1 MPTSAD
7 YMATASS
14 VYDPQA
20 AAESTQAGAARDTAV
35 AGLAGADRDIDRSF
49 NRTADTLKTARNDQ
63 AARTDFQYTTAL
75 EGNSSGL
82 HENQDARES
91 GDYLKTLEGL
101 GEDTASKHSAVTAQR
116 QAAQSNYA
124 STLQSITQKYSGIKS
139 GFVSDMLSK
148 DADRGFQ
155 ERMANNANAASIK
168 AASLNASAYNQ
179 SKPEDPAV
187 SLNSDIYNSLNG
199 FMIRPNGYS
208 ENVILPALY
217 KEYGGKMKMEDI
229 RNAFYG
235 ARKSLGYG

>member
-7 YMATASS
+7 YAATASS

-20 AAESTQAGAARDTAV
+20 AAESTQAGAARDTTV
-35 AGLAGADRDIDRSF
+35 AGLGGADADINRSF
-49 NRTADTLKTARNDQ
+49 SRTADTLKTARNDQ

-101 GEDTASKHSAVTAQR
+101 GEDVASRHSSITAQR

-124 STLQSITQKYSGIKS
+124 ATLQAITQKYSGLKS

-148 DADRGFQ
+148 DADRSFQ
-155 ERMANNANAASIK
+155 ERMANNANAASL
-168 AASLNASAYNQ
+168 AAAQAYAGN
-179 SKPEDPAV
+179 KTEDPGV
-187 SLNSDIYNSLNG
+187 SLNDDIYDSLNG
-199 FMIRPNGYS
+199 FMVRPKGYS
-208 ENVILPALY
+208 ENTILPALY
-217 KEYGGKMKMEDI
+217 KQYGGKVPHDQI
-229 RNAFYG
+229 TDAFYK
-235 ARKSLGYG
+235 ARKALGYG